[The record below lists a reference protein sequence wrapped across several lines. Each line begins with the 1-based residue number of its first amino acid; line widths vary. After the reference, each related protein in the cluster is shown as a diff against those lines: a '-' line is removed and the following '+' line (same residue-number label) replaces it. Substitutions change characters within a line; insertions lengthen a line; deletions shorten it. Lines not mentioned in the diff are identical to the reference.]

1 MARLA
6 LLLLA
11 FAGLAAASPFG
22 QKFAGDGT
30 YYGSRQRG
38 FGHCSFHFQDFG
50 NSPGYPGTPLAINA
64 AQYTGTS
71 VCGLCVRF
79 RGLGSGLGGNPI
91 SQNWQPG
98 FICDQCPEC
107 AFGSID
113 LQTNGDGRWKIEWE
127 PVQCPVGSST
137 FKFGYQGG
145 NPYYKKL
152 QVANARVP
160 IAKVE
165 MARGGGWQQ
174 LVATIDNY
182 FEAHGPES
190 EFYTDGGC
198 AKLRIT
204 SILGDSVEDR
214 VCCKSGSCN
223 GKAQLPCRSDMP
235 GDCNGGMGRKAL
247 MK

>member
-1 MARLA
+1 VPPR
-6 LLLLA
+6 
-11 FAGLAAASPFG
+11 S
-22 QKFAGDGT
+22 
-30 YYGSRQRG
+30 
-38 FGHCSFHFQDFG
+38 
-50 NSPGYPGTPLAINA
+50 
-64 AQYTGTS
+64 
-71 VCGLCVRF
+71 
-79 RGLGSGLGGNPI
+79 
-91 SQNWQPG
+91 
-98 FICDQCPEC
+98 DQCPEC

-182 FEAHGPES
+182 FEAHGGCGAGQRRVLLWGRRGGCFEGVSARAACGTRNTSSTTAAACKGSPVLSIRPPAPPKGPES

>member
-98 FICDQCPEC
+98 FIWC
-107 AFGSID
+107 ARRVGGEGQALGGIRAAAAAPAP
-113 LQTNGDGRWKIEWE
+113 GRSRRCQPAPRPGPSADAAPFHPPLSACAAPQR
-127 PVQCPVGSST
+127 PVP
-137 FKFGYQGG
+137 
-145 NPYYKKL
+145 
-152 QVANARVP
+152 
-160 IAKVE
+160 
-165 MARGGGWQQ
+165 
-174 LVATIDNY
+174 
-182 FEAHGPES
+182 
-190 EFYTDGGC
+190 
-198 AKLRIT
+198 
-204 SILGDSVEDR
+204 
-214 VCCKSGSCN
+214 
-223 GKAQLPCRSDMP
+223 
-235 GDCNGGMGRKAL
+235 
-247 MK
+247 